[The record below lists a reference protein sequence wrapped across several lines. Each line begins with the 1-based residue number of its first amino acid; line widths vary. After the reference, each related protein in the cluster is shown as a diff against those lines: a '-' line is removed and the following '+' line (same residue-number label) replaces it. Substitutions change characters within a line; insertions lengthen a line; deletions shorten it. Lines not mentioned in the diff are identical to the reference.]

1 MPEVAPEAIALDN
14 ATSKSQLDTTKATPE
29 SVMEMYF
36 AGHNTDP
43 SNALVDDSGFFASD
57 FIPDSSSSEWW

>member
-14 ATSKSQLDTTKATPE
+14 ATSKSQLDTTKETPE
-29 SVMEMYF
+29 SGVEEHF

-43 SNALVDDSGFFASD
+43 SNALVDDTGFFASHYTD
-57 FIPDSSSSEWW
+57 GPSSEWW